1 MQTFFMNNLS
11 KRILELRFSLNI
23 GRGKFAK
30 IINTSPQIIRN
41 IEKSASKPT
50 PDLLEKICLTWPKY
64 SLWLM
69 TGNTTHKNDQTQ
81 PEIKNIKTVFVRYQK
96 IS

>member
-1 MQTFFMNNLS
+1 MNNLA

-30 IINTSPQIIRN
+30 IVDISPQIIRN
-41 IEKSASKPT
+41 IEKTTSKPSSE
-50 PDLLEKICLTWPKY
+50 LLVKICLIWPKY

-69 TGNTTHKNDQTQ
+69 TGDTAQKDNQIKPKVKNT
-81 PEIKNIKTVFVRYQK
+81 EIEYVQYQK
-96 IS
+96 SKCS